1 MANESSLLPVMAM
14 SYLFQFLDK
23 AALGYTAIMGLK
35 TDLSLSGSEYSWA
48 SGIYY
53 FGYLAASYPA
63 GMLIVRY
70 PVGKTISVSVC
81 VEYFMLHTAIC

>member
-1 MANESSLLPVMAM
+1 MAI

-35 TDLSLSGSEYSWA
+35 TDLAMSGSQYSWA

-63 GMLIVRY
+63 GILMVRY
-70 PVGKTISVSVC
+70 PVGKTIAVSVY
-81 VEYFMLHTAIC
+81 VSILESSY